1 MLFRRLSIYVFI
13 IVSLFGALG
22 CHEGGEE
29 GLPPEVTLEGGR
41 IFRTELGSD
50 VTIAPSFAHLTDNA
64 VIRWML
70 DEQWVGFKEHK
81 YVPRP
86 DGISNAITTFD
97 KDNYVLVTY
106 GQPIKF

>member
-1 MLFRRLSIYVFI
+1 MENQRVCPIRRV
-13 IVSLFGALG
+13 
-22 CHEGGEE
+22 
-29 GLPPEVTLEGGR
+29 
-41 IFRTELGSD
+41 RTEEAKAIRRRTGTNPFQAKRRIYGD
-50 VTIAPSFAHLTDNA
+50 RGGHLH
-64 VIRWML
+64 
-70 DEQWVGFKEHK
+70 FSEHK